1 MKGLRRRSCWRP
13 AGECGPPR
21 GVLTVRKGKLHCSMK
36 EENQAPK
43 EGVRRAW
50 LAQPA
55 RTQVGWLH
63 ELRVLRHVI
72 CVDGERLS
80 WPMVVGVEKKA
91 PKTHM
96 DGRPAQAGKVARR
109 NALTFLMQKLLKVA
123 HTREKLV
130 GSTLR
135 CSRNDYQI
143 VTTHQAPI
151 FSYAPLNEVSLLPV
165 LCKIAPRSDEESG
178 CLPSSFFDVWCFAT
192 QASQL
197 RLSGGC
203 APIGHSVG
211 TLMDA

>member
-1 MKGLRRRSCWRP
+1 MRTTARCAHRQKRKITLFN
-13 AGECGPPR
+13 ER
-21 GVLTVRKGKLHCSMK
+21 GKPSAQGK
-36 EENQAPK
+36 
-43 EGVRRAW
+43 VRRAW

-151 FSYAPLNEVSLLPV
+151 FNYV
-165 LCKIAPRSDEESG
+165 
-178 CLPSSFFDVWCFAT
+178 
-192 QASQL
+192 
-197 RLSGGC
+197 C
-203 APIGHSVG
+203 A
-211 TLMDA
+211 LE